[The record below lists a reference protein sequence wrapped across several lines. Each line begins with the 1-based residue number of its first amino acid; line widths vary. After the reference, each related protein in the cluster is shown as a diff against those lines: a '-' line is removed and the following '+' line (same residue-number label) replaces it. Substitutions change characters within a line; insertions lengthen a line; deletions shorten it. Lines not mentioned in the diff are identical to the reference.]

1 MNKEVDGVEPDSDD
15 EDLDEFDDTDMADT
29 VVLQDKSDDGDDTDN
44 VGDASVELN
53 VEELIAELE
62 QSDGKV
68 SARQKEVRR
77 RLEELAEEGS
87 FEDTYAIEFDKP

>member
-15 EDLDEFDDTDMADT
+15 ENIDEIDDDGMADT
-29 VVLQDKSDDGDDTDN
+29 VVLQDDSDVDVDTDN

-62 QSDGKV
+62 SSDGKV